1 MSRSLKVHERK
12 DTVKWVLVALALLL
26 VGAILCGLMT
36 DWFREWNPFCWFGH
50 NYGDDGKCTRC
61 GKDKPA
67 EEPKPEPEPQAFV
80 SEPYRLFASA
90 DMLASDGV
98 AAQASIPENLKVRNI
113 LSLYFDILTIDRVEQ
128 GFYDNYP
135 LFVAT
140 NGSESVTIYLCVRDR
155 YVIDSSETMDVLLM
169 PRPLTDEQ
177 DFTVFEYFSESL
189 IVNYTNDGNYSASFV
204 PFSCSFCS
212 EFQDYSDYVVTSLCS
227 APGGVSYSF
236 DFVQSTE
243 LPEAPSKPGYTF
255 TGWYTDE
262 ACTNKYTED
271 YVTGDI
277 TLYAGFQAHTYSIKF
292 NANSGSGEM
301 ANLAMTYDT
310 AKALT
315 ANGFTKEHY
324 SFNGWATSADGDV
337 VYANNAEV
345 NNLTTEDNAT
355 VELFAK
361 WERSE
366 VCVTFVSESNTVATT
381 WIAIGTKATLP
392 ETPVKEGHLFNG
404 WYYEDGSKYTEQ
416 NISEDITLTA
426 KFDVIRCTV
435 TFMVDGEVYAVYVC
449 DWGTSIAQALN
460 GAGVNTVLYK
470 ADEHSANFQ

>member
-12 DTVKWVLVALALLL
+12 DTVKWVLVALALLV

-36 DWFREWNPFCWFGH
+36 NWYKEFNPFCWFGH
-50 NYGDDGKCTRC
+50 SYGEDNKCTRC
-61 GKDKPA
+61 GAEKPA
-67 EEPKPEPEPQAFV
+67 EEPEPQAFV
-80 SEPYRLFASA
+80 SEPMTFRASA
-90 DMLASDGV
+90 NMLASDGIV
-98 AAQASIPENLKVRNI
+98 AKAGDVPSGCRRLRVGDVIDENTV
-113 LSLYFDILTIDRVEQ
+113 
-128 GFYDNYP
+128 
-135 LFVAT
+135 LFVDVVTPPANNT
-140 NGSESVTIYLCVRDR
+140 DSGFIMTTIY
-155 YVIDSSETMDVLLM
+155 S
-169 PRPLTDEQ
+169 TDTGYNK
-177 DFTVFEYFSESL
+177 FLYLSKM
-189 IVNYTNDGNYSASFV
+189 
-204 PFSCSFCS
+204 
-212 EFQDYSDYVVTSLCS
+212 QDYISLNYDGCPEEFVDSTDRDEFLEYSYEPMDWGHVHDNLYDVRQGLSNFPKGTVTYASEYVYVKLEGTSLPP
-227 APGGVSYSF
+227 APV
-236 DFVQSTE
+236 
-243 LPEAPSKPGYTF
+243 KPGYTF

-262 ACTNKYTED
+262 ACTNKYTAD

-277 TLYAGFQAHTYSIKF
+277 TLYAGFRAHTYSIKF
-292 NANSGSGEM
+292 NANSGSGTM
-301 ANLAMTYDT
+301 DNLSMTYDT

-324 SFNGWATSADGDV
+324 SFTGWATSADGDV

-366 VCVTFVSESNTVATT
+366 VCVTFVSESETVATT

-404 WYYEDGSKYTEQ
+404 WYYVDGSKYTEQ

-426 KFDVIRCTV
+426 KFDIIRCTV

-470 ADEHSANFQ
+470 ADEHSGNFQ

>member
-1 MSRSLKVHERK
+1 MKLSKQK
-12 DTVKWVLVALALLL
+12 KAITAIAVLLALVIAAVAWLT
-26 VGAILCGLMT
+26 VAGIKGT
-36 DWFREWNPFCWFGH
+36 NPVCLFKH
-50 NYGDDGKCTRC
+50 KYGDDGKCTRC

-98 AAQASIPENLKVRNI
+98 AAQANIPENLKVGTI
-113 LSLYFDILTIDRVEQ
+113 LSLDFDELTIDRVEQ

-177 DFTVFEYFSESL
+177 DFTVFEYFSESR
-189 IVNYTNDGNYSASFV
+189 IVSYVGDGNYSVMFSSFE
-204 PFSCSFCS
+204 CSFCS
-212 EFQDYSDYVVTSLCS
+212 EFQDYSNYVVTSLCS

-236 DFVQSTE
+236 DFVQSTS
-243 LPEAPSKPGYTF
+243 LPEAPSKIGYTF

-292 NANSGSGEM
+292 NANSGSGTM
-301 ANLAMTYDT
+301 DNLPMTYDT

-324 SFNGWATSADGDV
+324 SFAGWATSADGDV

-345 NNLTTEDNAT
+345 NNLTTEDNVT
-355 VELFAK
+355 VELFAV

-366 VCVTFVSESNTVATT
+366 VCVSFVSESNTVATT

-404 WYYEDGSKYTEQ
+404 WYYEDGTKYEEQ

-426 KFDVIRCTV
+426 KFDIIRCTV

-470 ADEHSANFQ
+470 ADKQNSNFQ

>member
-50 NYGDDGKCTRC
+50 KYGDDGKCTRC
-61 GKDKPA
+61 GAEKPA
-67 EEPKPEPEPQAFV
+67 EEPKPEPQAFV
-80 SEPYRLFASA
+80 AEPMTFRASA
-90 DMLASDGV
+90 NMLASGGV
-98 AAQASIPENLKVRNI
+98 AAQADIPSGYQRLAVGDAYESVYVDLSFAVNDGQQFFDQGTFYSVKLFTLTNGQSVYLTTYFHNENLFAFGWNDYTGVDTRDDSEVN
-113 LSLYFDILTIDRVEQ
+113 LWFNAVNSLYLLVELD
-128 GFYDNYP
+128 Y
-135 LFVAT
+135 
-140 NGSESVTIYLCVRDR
+140 
-155 YVIDSSETMDVLLM
+155 
-169 PRPLTDEQ
+169 
-177 DFTVFEYFSESL
+177 YF
-189 IVNYTNDGNYSASFV
+189 
-204 PFSCSFCS
+204 
-212 EFQDYSDYVVTSLCS
+212 
-227 APGGVSYSF
+227 
-236 DFVQSTE
+236 QSTGFIQSIETEYANYLYTELVQYE
-243 LPEAPSKPGYTF
+243 LPDAPSKPGYTF

-292 NANSGSGEM
+292 NANSGSGTM
-301 ANLAMTYDT
+301 DNLPMTYDT

-355 VELFAK
+355 VELFAV

-366 VCVTFVSESNTVATT
+366 VCVSFVSESNTVATT

-426 KFDVIRCTV
+426 KFDIIRCTV
-435 TFMVDGEVYAVYVC
+435 TFMVDGQVYAVYVC

-470 ADEHSANFQ
+470 ADKQSGNF

>member
-1 MSRSLKVHERK
+1 MKLSKQK
-12 DTVKWVLVALALLL
+12 KAITAIAVLLALVIAAVAWLT
-26 VGAILCGLMT
+26 VAGIKGT
-36 DWFREWNPFCWFGH
+36 NPVCLFKH
-50 NYGDDGKCTRC
+50 NYGDDGKCSRC

-67 EEPKPEPEPQAFV
+67 EEPKPEPQAFV

-90 DMLASDGV
+90 DMLASNGV
-98 AAQASIPENLKVRNI
+98 AAQADIPSGYQRLAVGDAYESVYVDLSFAVNDGQQFFDQGEFYSVKLFTLTNGQSVYLTTYFYNENLFAFGWNDYTGVDTRDDSEVN
-113 LSLYFDILTIDRVEQ
+113 LWFNAVDSLMNLLAELDYYF
-128 GFYDNYP
+128 
-135 LFVAT
+135 
-140 NGSESVTIYLCVRDR
+140 
-155 YVIDSSETMDVLLM
+155 
-169 PRPLTDEQ
+169 
-177 DFTVFEYFSESL
+177 
-189 IVNYTNDGNYSASFV
+189 
-204 PFSCSFCS
+204 
-212 EFQDYSDYVVTSLCS
+212 
-227 APGGVSYSF
+227 
-236 DFVQSTE
+236 QSTGFIQSIETEYANYLYTELVQYE

-345 NNLTTEDNAT
+345 NNLTAEDNAT
-355 VELFAK
+355 VELFAV

-404 WYYEDGSKYTEQ
+404 WYYEDGTKYVEQ
-416 NISEDITLTA
+416 NISEDVTLTA

-470 ADEHSANFQ
+470 ADKQNSNFQ

>member
-50 NYGDDGKCTRC
+50 NYGDDGKCSRC
-61 GKDKPA
+61 GADKPA
-67 EEPKPEPEPQAFV
+67 EEPKPEPEEQALLAIPMTF
-80 SEPYRLFASA
+80 YASA
-90 DMLASDGV
+90 NSDDSGISTRAV
-98 AAQASIPENLKVRNI
+98 GDAGSVNFSFDEETRIITFTPGSKIKSWNYKIMDKSKTQTY
-113 LSLYFDILTIDRVEQ
+113 LSNSYEGHDVVTVDLSDYFPDTLHYNETYVIVVEQ
-128 GFYDNYP
+128 
-135 LFVAT
+135 
-140 NGSESVTIYLCVRDR
+140 
-155 YVIDSSETMDVLLM
+155 VITTL
-169 PRPLTDEQ
+169 PLTK
-177 DFTVFEYFSESL
+177 EYEL
-189 IVNYTNDGNYSASFV
+189 LVHADT
-204 PFSCSFCS
+204 P
-212 EFQDYSDYVVTSLCS
+212 
-227 APGGVSYSF
+227 
-236 DFVQSTE
+236 
-243 LPEAPSKPGYTF
+243 LPEAPTKTGYTF

-292 NANSGSGEM
+292 NANSGSGTM
-301 ANLAMTYDT
+301 DNLSMTYDT

-324 SFNGWATSADGDV
+324 SFAGWATSADGDV

-366 VCVTFVSESNTVATT
+366 VCVTFVSDSETVATT

-404 WYYEDGSKYTEQ
+404 WYYEDGSKYMEQ

-426 KFDVIRCTV
+426 KFDIIRCTV

-470 ADEHSANFQ
+470 ADEHSGNF